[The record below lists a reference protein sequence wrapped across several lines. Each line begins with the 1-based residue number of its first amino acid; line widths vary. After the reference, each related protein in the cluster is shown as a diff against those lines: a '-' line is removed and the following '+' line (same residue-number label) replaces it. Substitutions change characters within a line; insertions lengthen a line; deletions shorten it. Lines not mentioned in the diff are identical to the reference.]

1 MNIGSKFLKE
11 TFGVKPKV
19 GWMLDAFGHSATNA
33 DLFASFGLEYLFF
46 SRVSVDVRKRLK

>member
-11 TFGVKPKV
+11 TFGVRPKV

-33 DLFASFGLEYLFF
+33 DLF
-46 SRVSVDVRKRLK
+46 